1 MLIYILT
8 VLIYGAVGLH
18 LYACLISTKTIK
30 RTFCLVFLV
39 LAGILHAIVL
49 LPNLWTDYGLNLNVF
64 NSLSLTGLFF
74 LGFFVLF
81 SLYRPILS
89 LGILAVPT
97 AMIGLSAGFF
107 GHGAY
112 KPLTG
117 MSILLEAHIVLSF
130 AAYCLLLMASVQAII
145 LKLQIKE
152 LKRQSVH
159 RFWVSKLPSLQSM
172 ESLLFDMIL
181 LGFVVLSFAL
191 TVGFLSTYD
200 IFAQH
205 IAHKTFFSALSWLVF
220 GGLIVGHYRQG
231 WTTKQAANMT
241 IYGFVLLAIGFIGSK
256 TVLELILKR

>member
-1 MLIYILT
+1 MA
-8 VLIYGAVGLH
+8 VLIYGAVGLY
-18 LYACLISTKTIK
+18 LYACLVRTKPIK
-30 RTFCLVFLV
+30 RTACLILLG
-39 LAGILHAIVL
+39 LAGLLHAQVL
-49 LPNLWTDYGLNLNVF
+49 LPNLVTDYGLNLNLF
-64 NSLSLTGLFF
+64 NSLSLTALFF
-74 LGFFVLF
+74 LVFFIVF

-97 AMIGLSAGFF
+97 AVLGLSAGFF
-107 GHGAY
+107 GRGAF

-117 MSILLEAHIVLSF
+117 MSGLLEAHIVLSF

-145 LKLQIKE
+145 LKLQVKE
-152 LKRQSVH
+152 LKHQTMH
-159 RFWVSKLPSLQSM
+159 RFWVSKLPPLQSM

-181 LGFVVLSFAL
+181 LGFVVLSIAL
-191 TVGFLSTYD
+191 MVGVLSTYD
-200 IFAQH
+200 IFVQH
-205 IAHKTFFSALSWLVF
+205 IVHKTFFSVLSWLVF